1 MDEIRS
7 LYGDAGIFA
16 YYNRKDIATSN
27 NAILTCYTEH
37 VENQKK
43 PNRYFQVDLTPMEL
57 FKRVTSI
64 PIKNRSFFEVILGER
79 KQKPHF
85 DIDMEIGK
93 EKKYHHTTRIIND
106 EHELETASQEVINEL
121 CNILCKYVTR
131 DDIQIYTS
139 HGNTKRSFHV
149 IINKWYCTD
158 NHHAKELYY
167 HVTSHMTPTNACFL
181 DDMVYSVIQQ
191 FRLLGSCKVNQ
202 PKRMKIKINQP
213 CDLTYEDLKTSL
225 ISHIPNTAVLM
236 PRFETS
242 LPERV
247 VSNECI
253 PDDIV
258 DAALELMSINKH
270 LDPKHARFDK
280 MVNNYVILRRTRDS
294 YCNKC
299 NIIHDSNNPYLTIV
313 GVSDTHWR
321 VYYSCRKSKAW
332 LLGDV
337 YLEDEVPP
345 DSTQENTTNV
355 EPKKPVQK
363 IINIKQHLE
372 QFKLKIQ
379 EDVIIGNTEHI
390 GYIDE

>member
-43 PNRYFQVDLTPMEL
+43 PNRYFQVDLTPMKL
-57 FKRVTSI
+57 FKRITSI
-64 PIKNRSFFEVILGER
+64 PIEKRSFFEVILGER
-79 KQKPHF
+79 RQKPHF

-93 EKKYHHTTRIIND
+93 EKKYQHTTRIIND

-149 IINKWYCTD
+149 IINKWYCTN

-167 HVTSHMTPTNACFL
+167 HVTSHMPPTNACFL
-181 DDMVYSVIQQ
+181 DNMVYSSVQQ

-236 PRFETS
+236 PRFESS
-242 LPERV
+242 LPNIV

-258 DAALELMSINKH
+258 DAALELMSINEH

-294 YCNKC
+294 YCHKC
-299 NIIHDSNNPYLTIV
+299 NIIHDSNNPYLTIFSD
-313 GVSDTHWR
+313 GDTHWR
-321 VYYSCRKSKAW
+321 VYYSCRKWTQW
-332 LLGDV
+332 LLGDI

-345 DSTQENTTNV
+345 DSAQKNTTNV
-355 EPKKPVQK
+355 EPKKPAK
-363 IINIKQHLE
+363 RIINIKQHLE

-379 EDVIIGNTEHI
+379 EDVIIGNAFYI
-390 GYIDE
+390 GYIDA